1 MDPDGKDQ
9 RAIYGRGESALEE
22 SLQGSQQAERR
33 SDDGCK
39 NTGRMSEKKKG
50 SGGTDLLDGRKIRS
64 QPVLQL
70 SRLRP
75 SEARLQTGVDVLQV
89 WGSPHQGREE
99 HLSELRQRG
108 TERNLWC
115 YRQTWGAE
123 GKRQTYSRDVV
134 LIQKEYCY
142 MPTWVGWTKYG
153 GGRTD
158 KIATLVRTGRRSIE
172 LTQFTGPTIRIV
184 VIEGEGRD
192 IALANVYAP
201 PKGVARRDSSSVREP
216 PGQQKR
222 KADHHRGGPQREISS
237 IRGRRGGRQ
246 GSADHRS
253 SRSSQPS
260 GT

>member
-1 MDPDGKDQ
+1 
-9 RAIYGRGESALEE
+9 
-22 SLQGSQQAERR
+22 
-33 SDDGCK
+33 
-39 NTGRMSEKKKG
+39 
-50 SGGTDLLDGRKIRS
+50 
-64 QPVLQL
+64 
-70 SRLRP
+70 
-75 SEARLQTGVDVLQV
+75 
-89 WGSPHQGREE
+89 
-99 HLSELRQRG
+99 
-108 TERNLWC
+108 
-115 YRQTWGAE
+115 
-123 GKRQTYSRDVV
+123 
-134 LIQKEYCY
+134 

-216 PGQQKR
+216 TGQQKR